1 VIIYSVEAHPRYW
14 PLLRTLRAQVQAAQA
29 ASFSSDLALP
39 ECLVHPMKAG
49 DVQRV
54 QSSDAFFVQPG
65 FNPLPITREV
75 LRLAA
80 QLRAETPRL
89 RTPDAIHA
97 ATALTAGA
105 NVFITNDHAFR
116 GTRGLDVRLLDDLLP
131 TAP

>member
-1 VIIYSVEAHPRYW
+1 MGPLNLPDGARIYVDAQVIIYSVETHPKYW
-14 PLLRTLRAQVQAAQA
+14 PLLRTLWAEVQAAQA
-29 ASFSSDLALP
+29 ASFSSDLALL

-54 QSSDAFFVQPG
+54 QAFDAFFVQPG
-65 FNPLPITREV
+65 FYPLPITREV

-97 ATALTAGA
+97 ATALAAGA
-105 NVFITNDHAFR
+105 AVF
-116 GTRGLDVRLLDDLLP
+116 
-131 TAP
+131 